1 MLDATPEFPPADP
14 MPQEIAALRRTAEPV
29 WIFAYGSLM
38 WDPDCPRAES
48 TAALLRGYHRSFCL
62 YSYDYRG
69 TRMRPGLTLGL
80 DHGGA
85 CRGIAL
91 RLPPESLAEA
101 IDRLWLREMTAPR
114 VYDMRLLPVRTACGA
129 RKAYALIVRRDHP
142 DYAGRL
148 SPGETARIIAG
159 AIGRRGACC
168 DYLTDTERHLRELSI
183 ADGPLSRLAARVEA
197 LAAATG

>member
-1 MLDATPEFPPADP
+1 
-14 MPQEIAALRRTAEPV
+14 
-29 WIFAYGSLM
+29 
-38 WDPDCPRAES
+38 
-48 TAALLRGYHRSFCL
+48 
-62 YSYDYRG
+62 
-69 TRMRPGLTLGL
+69 
-80 DHGGA
+80 
-85 CRGIAL
+85 
-91 RLPPESLAEA
+91 
-101 IDRLWLREMTAPR
+101 

-159 AIGRRGACC
+159 AIGRRGACR
-168 DYLTDTERHLRELSI
+168 DYLDDTERHLRELRI